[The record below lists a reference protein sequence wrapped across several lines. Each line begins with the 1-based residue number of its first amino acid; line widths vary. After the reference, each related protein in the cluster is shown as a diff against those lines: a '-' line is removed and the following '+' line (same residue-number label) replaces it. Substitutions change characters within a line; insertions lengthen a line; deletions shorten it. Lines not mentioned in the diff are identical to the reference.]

1 MRPEYMMQK
10 QPNPQ
15 DNFEQNLNGQVQN
28 GKKYNSDLMRTFS
41 QTSMFGSTKIYN
53 ENSQNPKML
62 TDGVKGEQ
70 EPYLI
75 RGSDKNVQNLN
86 Q

>member
-1 MRPEYMMQK
+1 
-10 QPNPQ
+10 
-15 DNFEQNLNGQVQN
+15 
-28 GKKYNSDLMRTFS
+28 
-41 QTSMFGSTKIYN
+41 MFGSTKIYN